1 MPYKKLALPRLKV
14 LVAKVTET
22 LSKGRVSSTRVCVG
36 GCTGII
42 ESSKDPRR
50 TFLLDQ
56 ITDNFV
62 IKVLNWRPFNLLSR
76 IFLLF
81 GFEGE
86 LNEDLLRI
94 SGVKRDCV
102 T

>member
-1 MPYKKLALPRLKV
+1 
-14 LVAKVTET
+14 
-22 LSKGRVSSTRVCVG
+22 VG
-36 GCTGII
+36 GGTGII

-50 TFLLDQ
+50 AFLLDQ
-56 ITDNFV
+56 VADNFV
-62 IKVLNWRPFNLLSR
+62 IKILDWRPLDLFSG

-94 SGVKRDCV
+94 SGDKRQCV